1 MTNVQQLFS
10 NDSNSLLQTL
20 VETAIENFKLNKE
33 DDALNTLDFD
43 LLINALDE
51 QQALSHKVHVN

>member
-20 VETAIENFKLNKE
+20 VETAIENLKLNKE
-33 DDALNTLDFD
+33 DNSLNTLDFD
-43 LLINALDE
+43 LLINAMDE
-51 QQALSHKVHVN
+51 Q

>member
-33 DDALNTLDFD
+33 DNSLNTLDFD
-43 LLINALDE
+43 LLINAMDE
-51 QQALSHKVHVN
+51 Q